1 MATTQGGQ
9 SPAIVTGAGARS
21 QRPSKYEAPYQW
33 DGSGGHAQRIL
44 AWVNEAV
51 QEAEMFL
58 KSQTGYRFVDTS
70 HRIMADIGFDELPR
84 TLSKASKNFVK
95 RDVRELVGT
104 LANPRPITSFKSD
117 HPDWEDQS
125 DILNKSYQH
134 WYLSSFVDRKLREA
148 LQFAAVEGTGYLMM
162 EWEPNYW
169 IPGDGDI
176 VLQAGGVDM
185 VLPVHVSPET
195 WDLQT
200 AYAVIIRRQYPIV
213 QVIRRFPFAAHLISP
228 DGEAVSRWRRL
239 VNHLRDRVT
248 PTVQNTYGSQR
259 GYRGEDPAGRQL
271 VTVYDVY
278 IMDSQANMGTSPI
291 KMGVEGSP
299 WEYTVPY
306 YEQPIPIGMNDP
318 ATYMPITRPAD
329 YHDARIFPYRRHLIC
344 TRTAVLYDDTSR
356 WWHGQVPLVKFRLD
370 DWPMEYCGIPVTK
383 EPAKLQAMLTSL
395 LRAYDDSSNA
405 RLRPGV
411 LFDKNRVSEALA
423 RSFDPRAGGQVIGTT
438 NMMGEVLKMAVD
450 PRYYQMGADI
460 LETMQWAEESG
471 TRLMGL
477 HDLTA
482 MAKSAQIPGADTIE
496 KMAEMAG
503 PMATDMSRN
512 MEASLRDLGELWKC
526 MFFEFY
532 NARKRWQIL
541 GKDGVTE
548 EDFDFDPST
557 LVPSNQDLPV
567 VGRGGTRSERA
578 RVHMRN
584 FHFSIV
590 PNSIYQITQSTR
602 RLLLLQLA
610 RLAMPI
616 SPKYLLEQFDIPNP
630 QKMIDDF
637 WEYKMEEAQKMTA
650 IQIAAMAMSP
660 MGMAGMAMQ
669 QGLQGGGGPD
679 QKGAGRPPSGQ
690 EPPHVE
696 SKDGGTRSTIS
707 ES

>member
-9 SPAIVTGAGARS
+9 SPAIQAGAGAGS
-21 QRPSKYEAPYQW
+21 NRPSKYEAPYQW
-33 DGSGGHAQRIL
+33 DGSRAQAQRIL
-44 AWVNEAV
+44 SWMAEAV
-51 QEAEMFL
+51 QEGEMFL
-58 KSQTGYRFVDTS
+58 KSQTGYRFVDAS

-117 HPDWEDQS
+117 HPDWVDQS
-125 DILNKSYQH
+125 EILNKSYQH
-134 WYLSSFVDRKLREA
+134 WYLSSFVDRRLREA
-148 LQFAAVEGTGYLMM
+148 LQFAAVEGTGYLTM
-162 EWEPNYW
+162 EWEPNVW
-169 IPGDGDI
+169 SPGDGDI
-176 VLQAGGVDM
+176 KLQALGVDG
-185 VLPVHVSPET
+185 VLPVHISPET
-195 WDLQT
+195 WDLQG
-200 AYAVIIRRQYPIV
+200 AYAVIIRRQYPIF
-213 QVIRRFPFAAHLISP
+213 QVIRRFPLAAHLIAP
-228 DGEAVSRWRRL
+228 DGESVNKFRRL
-239 VNHLRDRVT
+239 VNNLLDRVT
-248 PTVQNTYGSQR
+248 PTVQNTYGAQR

-271 VTVYDVY
+271 VTVYDIY
-278 IMDSQANMGTSPI
+278 ILDAQTNMGNSPV
-291 KMGVEGSP
+291 KKGVEGSP
-299 WEYTVPY
+299 WEYQVPFY
-306 YEQPIPIGMNDP
+306 GQPIPIGMNMP
-318 ATYMPITRPAD
+318 GSMMPITRPAD
-329 YHDARIFPYRRHLIC
+329 YHDARIFPYRRHIVA
-344 TRTAVLYDDTSR
+344 TRTAILYDDTSR

-370 DWPMEYCGIPVTK
+370 DWPFEYCGIPVTK

-405 RLRPGV
+405 RLRPG
-411 LFDKNRVSEALA
+411 LIFDKTRISEALA
-423 RSFDPRAGGQVIGTT
+423 RAFDPRAGGQVIGAN
-438 NMMGEVLKMAVD
+438 NMMGEVLKLAVD
-450 PRYYQMGADI
+450 PKYYAMQADI
-460 LETMQWAEESG
+460 MELMQTIEEGG
-471 TRLMGL
+471 TKLTGL

-482 MAKSAQIPGADTIE
+482 MAKAAQVPGADTIE
-496 KMAEMAG
+496 KLAEMAG
-503 PMATDMSRN
+503 PIATDMSRN

-541 GKDGVTE
+541 GRDGVTR

-557 LVPSNQDLPV
+557 LVPSNIDLPV

-590 PNSIYQITQSTR
+590 PNSIYQMTQSTR

-610 RLAMPI
+610 RMAMPI
-616 SPKYLLEQFDIPNP
+616 PPEYLLEQFDIPNP
-630 QKMIDDF
+630 RKMIDEF
-637 WEYKMEEAQKMTA
+637 WAYKMEEAQKMTA

-669 QGLQGGGGPD
+669 QGLQGGGGPG
-679 QKGAGRPPSGQ
+679 QQGAGRPPTGQ

-696 SKDGGTRSTIS
+696 QKDGGTRSTIS

>member
-1 MATTQGGQ
+1 MPTTQGGQ
-9 SPAIVTGAGARS
+9 SPAVVTGAGARS
-21 QRPSKYEAPYQW
+21 FRPSKYEAPYQW
-33 DGSGGHAQRIL
+33 DGSGGQAQRIL
-44 AWVNEAV
+44 SWMTECI
-51 QEAEMFL
+51 QEGESFL
-58 KSQTGYRFVDTS
+58 KSQTGYRFVDAS

-104 LANPRPITSFKSD
+104 LANPRPITSFRTD
-117 HPDWEDQS
+117 NEEWVDQA
-125 DILNKSYQH
+125 DIVNKSYQH
-134 WYLSSFVDRKLREA
+134 WYMSSFVDRKLREA

-162 EWEPNYW
+162 EWDPGFW
-169 IPGDGDI
+169 IPGDGEI
-176 VLQAGGVDM
+176 TLQALGVDG
-185 VLPVHVSPET
+185 VLPVHISPED
-195 WDLQT
+195 WDLQK
-200 AYAVIIRRQYPIV
+200 AYAVIIRRQYPIF
-213 QVIRRFPFAAHLISP
+213 QIIRRFPLAAHLIAP
-228 DGEAVSRWRRL
+228 DGEAVSKWRRL
-239 VNHLRDRVT
+239 VNNLLDRVT
-248 PTVQNTYGSQR
+248 PTVQNTYGAQR

-271 VTVYDVY
+271 VTVYDIY
-278 IMDSQANMGTSPI
+278 ILDAQANMGDSPI
-291 KMGVEGSP
+291 KRGVEGSP
-299 WEYTVPY
+299 WEYQVPHY
-306 YEQPIPIGMNDP
+306 GQAIPIGMNDP
-318 ATYMPITRPAD
+318 RTGMPVTRTAD
-329 YHDARIFPYRRHLIC
+329 YHDARIFPYRRHIVA

-383 EPAKLQAMLTSL
+383 EPAKLQAMVTSL

-405 RLRPGV
+405 RLRPG
-411 LFDKNRVSEALA
+411 LIYDKSRISEALA
-423 RSFDPRAGGQVIGTT
+423 RAFDPRVGGQVIGAS
-438 NMMGEVLKMAVD
+438 NMLGEILKLAVD
-450 PRYYQMGADI
+450 PQYFQMQADI
-460 LETMQWAEESG
+460 LETMQWAEESA
-471 TRLMGL
+471 TKLSGL

-482 MAKSAQIPGADTIE
+482 MAKAAQVPGADTIE
-496 KMAEMAG
+496 KLAEMAG
-503 PMATDMSRN
+503 PVATDMSRN

-532 NARKRWQIL
+532 NARKRFQIL
-541 GKDGVTE
+541 GRDGVTR

-557 LVPSNQDLPV
+557 LVPSNIDLPV

-578 RVHMRN
+578 RIHMRN

-590 PNSIYQITQSTR
+590 PNSIYQMTQSTR

-610 RLAMPI
+610 RMAMPI
-616 SPKYLLEQFDIPNP
+616 PPKYLMEQFDIPNP
-630 QKMIDDF
+630 EKMIDEF

-669 QGLQGGGGPD
+669 QGLQGGGGPN
-679 QKGAGRPPSGQ
+679 QKGAGRPPTGQ